1 MAFAENLAAFFST
14 SDFAVSATFTPKT
27 GNDETANVIMDTP
40 SEGMFDGDMT
50 GTAYLITCAA
60 SSLPCITRGC
70 RGVIGG
76 VTYVVREAP
85 QVIDDGNIKI
95 AKLSRD
101 PDNIL

>member
-1 MAFAENLAAFFST
+1 MAFTENLTAFFST

-27 GNDETANVIMDTP
+27 GNDETANVILDAP
-40 SEGMFDGDMT
+40 SQVMFGGDMI
-50 GTAYLITCAA
+50 GTDYIIRYAA
-60 SSLPCITRGC
+60 TDLPNIVRGC

-85 QVIDDGNIKI
+85 QVVDDGKIKI

-101 PDNIL
+101 PDNIT

>member
-1 MAFAENLAAFFST
+1 MAFNEDLTAFFST

-27 GNDETANVIMDTP
+27 GNDETANVILDTP
-40 SEGMFDGDMT
+40 SEGMFGGDMT
-50 GTAYLITCAA
+50 GTNYLMTCRAA
-60 SSLPCITRGC
+60 DLPNIVRGC

-85 QVIDDGNIKI
+85 QVVDDGKIKI

-101 PDNIL
+101 PDNLT

>member
-1 MAFAENLAAFFST
+1 MNEDLTAFFST

-27 GNDETANVIMDTP
+27 GNDETANVILDTP

-60 SSLPCITRGC
+60 SDLPSVTRGC

-76 VTYVVREAP
+76 VTYVVRDMRLE
-85 QVIDDGNIKI
+85 DDGKIKTI
-95 AKLSRD
+95 RLSRD
-101 PDNIL
+101 PDNLT

>member
-60 SSLPCITRGC
+60 SSLPSITRGC

-76 VTYVVREAP
+76 VNYVVRDMRLE
-85 QVIDDGNIKI
+85 DDGAIKTI
-95 AKLSRD
+95 RLSRD
-101 PDNIL
+101 PDNLT